1 MLVLL
6 TSILVYLLGGLWKF
20 FHGLTLAVIVR
31 RAENIKEFQLMTD
44 IKFQILTPDDNEQ
57 IELIADWYLNEWNIP
72 VQTTKEKI
80 KNLST
85 DNYEFQVLMTLEDKP
100 IATGGLYNH
109 VGLLDKEPR
118 LKIYKN
124 WLALVYTKPDNR
136 GKGLGA
142 LICKYIQDHSKDIG
156 LKDIYLFTH
165 TAENLYKRLGWQQ
178 IERLA
183 LGNKDIVVM
192 KTEFN

>member
-1 MLVLL
+1 M
-6 TSILVYLLGGLWKF
+6 TNIKYQ
-20 FHGLTLAVIVR
+20 IVR
-31 RAENIKEFQLMTD
+31 PDD
-44 IKFQILTPDDNEQ
+44 IKN

-72 VQTTKEKI
+72 VQTTIDKTK
-80 KNLST
+80 KLLV
-85 DNYEFQVLMTLEDKP
+85 DNFEFQILMTLDNKT

-124 WLALVYTKPDNR
+124 WLALVYTTPENR

-142 LICKYIQDHSKDIG
+142 LICRHIQTQAKDLG

-165 TAENLYKRLGWQQ
+165 TAENLYKRLEWQQ
-178 IERLA
+178 LERLA
-183 LGNKDIVVM
+183 LGGKEIVVM
-192 KTEFN
+192 KKEL

>member
-1 MLVLL
+1 
-6 TSILVYLLGGLWKF
+6 
-20 FHGLTLAVIVR
+20 
-31 RAENIKEFQLMTD
+31 MTD